1 MRILFADAFY
11 WIALLNPK
19 DENYQKVK
27 AFNRTLTQT
36 RLVTKDEVLTEFLNF
51 YSSYNPQMRQ
61 NAVSRIDDIF
71 NNKIVQVIP
80 QERESF
86 VAGLN
91 LYKQRL
97 DKGYSLTD
105 CISMTTMR
113 QLELALLN
121 QGMNANCASYPKV
134 SWGLGFKNPTREDS
148 YLKSATPKF

>member
-71 NNKIVQVIP
+71 NNKIVQVRDFQKI
-80 QERESF
+80 
-86 VAGLN
+86 N
-91 LYKQRL
+91 
-97 DKGYSLTD
+97 YS
-105 CISMTTMR
+105 CSRIIII
-113 QLELALLN
+113 
-121 QGMNANCASYPKV
+121 
-134 SWGLGFKNPTREDS
+134 LGV
-148 YLKSATPKF
+148 